1 MAQYKGYAGSILR
14 VNLTTGD
21 IQTVPTEPYAGKF
34 VGGRGIALKIH
45 WDEVPAEIDAFDP
58 ENRLVFMTG
67 PVCGVAGL
75 AGSRWQVSGKSPLH
89 DQWAYGNLGG
99 AWGAQLKFAGYDG
112 IVIHGKSDDLV
123 YLSIEDNEVEL
134 RDASHLAGKG
144 AIPTRQQLGEEIGKA
159 FRVVAIGAAG
169 ENRVRYATLTGDQD
183 SSGSGGLGGVMGS
196 KNLKAVAVSGSGKV
210 DVANAEKVRSLRKT
224 VKEIKSPPGAWNS
237 MLPRDRMK
245 KIMCY
250 GCINGCMRAN
260 YKADDG
266 SEGKYIC
273 QAAMYYEIRAHRYY
287 GEATEVPYVANK
299 LCDDYGV
306 DTRAIE
312 ALLMWLSRCN
322 KSGILTEDN
331 TGLPF
336 AEMGSLEFIEKLH
349 RMISFREGFGDT
361 LAEGTARAAE
371 IVGQESD
378 KFITHYMAQTGE
390 IYVYD
395 PRLYITTGLLYAF
408 DPRLPI
414 QQLHE
419 VSNQCLPWAGR
430 QAAEAAGQ
438 AIPKGSY
445 MTSEVVRGVAKRF
458 WGDEI
463 CGDFSTY
470 DKKAQAAVR
479 IQDRQTAKE
488 CLIVCDFSYPIYHS
502 AAIDGHVGDPSI
514 ESRICAAVTGMD
526 IDEQGLYKIGERVY
540 NVLRAVLT
548 REGRKGRE
556 HDTLREFNFALPFK
570 GEFGNPQGLVPGK
583 DGEPHSRTG
592 QVVDRDE
599 FERMKDEFYEIRGW
613 DVGTG
618 FQKRAALEE
627 LDLGEVA
634 DGLEK
639 EGLLV

>member
-1 MAQYKGYAGSILR
+1 MAAYKGYAGSILR

-21 IQTVPTEPYAGKF
+21 TQKVPIEPYVEKF
-34 VGGRGIALKIH
+34 VGGRGVALKIH
-45 WDEVPAEIDAFDP
+45 WDEVPAGIDAFDP

-67 PVCGVAGL
+67 PVCGVPGL

-89 DQWAYGNLGG
+89 NQWAYCNLGG
-99 AWGAQLKFAGYDG
+99 AWGARLNFAGYDG
-112 IVIHGKSDDLV
+112 IVVHGKSDKLV
-123 YLSIEDNEVEL
+123 YLAVEDDKVEL
-134 RDASHLAGKG
+134 KDATHLAGKG
-144 AIPTRQQLGEEIGKA
+144 AIPTRQVLNEELGKA

-183 SSGSGGLGGVMGS
+183 SSGSAGLGGVMGS
-196 KNLKAVAVSGSGKV
+196 KNLKAIAVAGSGKI
-210 DVANAEKVRSLRKT
+210 DVADTEKVKALGKH
-224 VKEIKSPPGAWNS
+224 VKEIKPAPGFWNS
-237 MLPRDRMK
+237 MLPQDRMK

-273 QAAMYYEIRAHRYY
+273 ESAMYYEIRAHRYY
-287 GEATEVPYVANK
+287 GKVTEVPYIANK

-312 ALLMWLSRCN
+312 AMLMWLSRCG
-322 KSGILTEDN
+322 KSGILTEEN
-331 TGLPF
+331 TGLPLS
-336 AEMGSLEFIEKLH
+336 EMGSLEFIEKLH
-349 RMISFREGFGDT
+349 HMISFREGFGDT

-371 IVGQESD
+371 IVGQD
-378 KFITHYMAQTGE
+378 TAKFITHYMAQTGE

-419 VSNQCLPWAGR
+419 VSHQCLPWAAR
-430 QAAEAAGQ
+430 EAAEASGQ
-438 AIPKGSY
+438 AGAGSY
-445 MTSEVVRGVAKRF
+445 MTSEVVRGIAKRF

-470 DKKAQAAVR
+470 DKKAQAAAR
-479 IQDRQTAKE
+479 IQNRQIAKE

-502 AAIDGHVGDPSI
+502 ATIEGHVGDPTI
-514 ESRICAAVTGMD
+514 ESQICAAVTGLD
-526 IDEQGLYKIGERVY
+526 IDEQGLYDVGERVY
-540 NVLRAVLT
+540 NLQRAILT

-556 HDTLREFNFALPFK
+556 FDTLREFNFTLPFK

-583 DGEPHSRTG
+583 DGEPHSRIG

-599 FERMKDEFYEIRGW
+599 FERMKDEFYALRGW
-613 DVGTG
+613 DVATG
-618 FQKRAALEE
+618 FQKRATLEAMG
-627 LDLGEVA
+627 LGDVA
-634 DGLEK
+634 DGLESD
-639 EGLLV
+639 GLLAQ